1 MKTCKCAKYDNEEF
15 AYMCNVT
22 GDRCLFYI
30 PDAEKCY
37 EIYHEGPLVDEEDEE
52 NE

>member
-1 MKTCKCAKYDNEEF
+1 MKTCKCAKYNNEEF

-22 GDRCLFYI
+22 GDKCFFLI

-37 EIYHEGPLVDEEDEE
+37 EMFNEGPLVDEENEEDE
-52 NE
+52 